1 MQVIPSIDL
10 DRGRSRVVFWPGA
23 STGVGAPT
31 DRPER
36 IAEQLVAGGARLIH
50 LVDFDGARSGRP
62 ENLEAVGAIAGRTAV
77 PLQLAGGVDTADGI
91 RLAFAAGAT
100 RVVTSM
106 AIADDPTEL
115 AAALAVAGSW
125 LAVGLDPRPER
136 LAAFPWHRAG
146 SAFAPPTL
154 AGVVGELADRGVSRF
169 VLAHGGRTPDLTVL
183 GPIAARPD
191 IDVLVAGGATDL
203 DGIRRLRDAG
213 IAGIILG
220 EALLSG
226 AIDFTAALEAAA

>member
-23 STGVGAPT
+23 SSGVGAPT

-36 IAEQLVAGGARLIH
+36 IAESFVERGARLIH
-50 LVDFDGARSGRP
+50 LVDFDGARTGRP
-62 ENLEAVGAIAGRTAV
+62 GNLEAVGTIASRIAIPIQV
-77 PLQLAGGVDTADGI
+77 AGGVDSADGI

-106 AIADDPTEL
+106 AIADDP
-115 AAALAVAGSW
+115 AALAEGLEVAGAW

-136 LAAFPWHRAG
+136 LAAFPWQRPGA
-146 SAFAPPTL
+146 PTL
-154 AGVVGELADRGVSRF
+154 AGVVADLAERGVSRF
-169 VLAHGGRTPDLTVL
+169 VLAHGGGTPDLAAL
-183 GPIAARPD
+183 GPLVARGD
-191 IDVLVAGGATDL
+191 IDVLVAGGVSDL
-203 DGIRRLRDAG
+203 DGVRRLRDAG

>member
-10 DRGRSRVVFWPGA
+10 DKGRSRVVFWPGA

-36 IAEQLVAGGARLIH
+36 IAHSFVERGARLIH
-50 LVDFDGARSGRP
+50 LVDFEGARTGRP
-62 ENLEAVGAIAGRTAV
+62 GNLEAVGTIASRIAIPIQV
-77 PLQLAGGVDTADGI
+77 AGGVDSADGI

-106 AIADDPTEL
+106 AIADDP
-115 AAALAVAGSW
+115 AALAEGLEVAGAW

-136 LAAFPWHRAG
+136 LAAFPWQHGG
-146 SAFAPPTL
+146 SATL
-154 AGVVGELADRGVSRF
+154 LGVVDELAARGVGRF
-169 VLAHGGRTPDLTVL
+169 VLAHGGRSPDLAVL
-183 GPIAARPD
+183 GPLAARPD
-191 IDVLVAGGATDL
+191 IDIFVAGGVTDL
-203 DGIRRLRDAG
+203 DGVRRLRDAG

>member
-1 MQVIPSIDL
+1 VQVIPSIDL

-31 DRPER
+31 DRPDRIVESFVER
-36 IAEQLVAGGARLIH
+36 GARLIH
-50 LVDFDGARSGRP
+50 LVDFDGARTGRP
-62 ENLEAVGAIAGRTAV
+62 ANLEAVGAIASRTAV
-77 PLQLAGGVDTADGI
+77 PLQVAGGVDSADAI

-106 AIADDPTEL
+106 AIADDP
-115 AAALAVAGSW
+115 AALAEGLEVAGAW

-136 LAAFPWHRAG
+136 LAAFPWTRAG
-146 SAFAPPTL
+146 APTL
-154 AGVVGELADRGVSRF
+154 GAVVAELADRGVARF
-169 VLAHGGRTPDLTVL
+169 VLAHGGQAPDLAVL
-183 GPIAARPD
+183 GPLAARPD
-191 IDVLVAGGATDL
+191 IDLLVAGGITDL

-226 AIDFTAALEAAA
+226 AIDFTAAVEAAA